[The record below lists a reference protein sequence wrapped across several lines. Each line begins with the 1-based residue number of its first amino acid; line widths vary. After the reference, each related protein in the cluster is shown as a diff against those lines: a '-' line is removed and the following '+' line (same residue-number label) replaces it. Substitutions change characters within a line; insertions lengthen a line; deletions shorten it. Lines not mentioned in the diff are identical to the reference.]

1 MLIGY
6 ILDIAGKNLDSKLF
20 HIPGGFGHYLIGK
33 RIPVGV
39 DGPQRQSADDLTHV
53 ALEGILQVGGDLGG
67 FLI

>member
-1 MLIGY
+1 MLVCY
-6 ILDIAGKNLDSKLF
+6 ILDVAGKNLDSKLF

-39 DGPQRQSADDLTHV
+39 DSPQSQSADDLTHI

-67 FLI
+67 LFI